1 MANQISLRKVFLKGQ
16 ELFLTAARKSR
27 SLHQNRV
34 RVPHTAGAFRQCGKD
49 VNMKTDIASLVKAR
63 FSKALVGVV
72 ELKDIFRGN
81 FRNAHVIY
89 SVFEGYA
96 RHGYMTK
103 AVEELIH
110 IAFSRLRLHRLEAS
124 IQPNNRASRSLAK
137 ACEFR
142 KEGLTKAFLKK
153 GGEWRD
159 HERWAVT
166 STKLCY

>member
-1 MANQISLRKVFLKGQ
+1 
-16 ELFLTAARKSR
+16 
-27 SLHQNRV
+27 
-34 RVPHTAGAFRQCGKD
+34 
-49 VNMKTDIASLVKAR
+49 
-63 FSKALVGVV
+63 
-72 ELKDIFRGN
+72 
-81 FRNAHVIY
+81 
-89 SVFEGYA
+89 
-96 RHGYMTK
+96 MTK